1 MRKTLFSLVALSV
14 LSVPT
19 LSFAEEVVSVEAATL
34 NPTSRHTVT
43 YNIGLYS
50 QYVFRGLTQTDNK
63 PAVQGGVD
71 YLHTSGFYLGS
82 WASNLSSLEDG
93 GNYEGSSLEVD
104 VYGGYRRTIG
114 DTGISYDVG
123 LLNYI
128 YPGHKT
134 AAGKANVGFTD
145 PYTLEAY
152 AALSYEWLQAKVS
165 YGITDIFG
173 VKNSDGAYYAE
184 FNANIPV
191 AETGITANLHYGYQD
206 YKGSVSGVSNDKL
219 YTYRDW
225 KVGATK
231 SWSNGVNVGA
241 FYTGTDAKDAGYTLL
256 GDNIGDDTLT
266 AFVQKTF

>member
-1 MRKTLFSLVALSV
+1 MNKTSLSLAVLSL
-14 LSVPT
+14 LSVPI
-19 LSFAEEVVSVEAATL
+19 LSFPAETVSAEAAAL
-34 NPTSRHTVT
+34 EPTSPHTVT

-71 YLHTSGFYLGS
+71 YAHASGFYVGS
-82 WASNLSSLEDG
+82 WTSNLSSLEDG
-93 GNYEGSSLEVD
+93 GNYEGSSLEID

-128 YPGHKT
+128 YPGHKS
-134 AAGKANVGFTD
+134 AAGKANAGFTD

-184 FNANIPV
+184 LNANIPV

-206 YKGSVSGVSNDKL
+206 YKGSVGGVNNNKL
-219 YTYRDW
+219 YTYNDW

-231 SWSNGVNVGA
+231 SWRNGVNLGV

-256 GDNIGDDTLT
+256 GDNIGQDTLT